1 MKDQKAQIEQLLK
14 DLRQR
19 ELTIQ
24 GKDEGIAQRNG
35 RIEELQ
41 DELERMRQAAANGD
55 LNSAELSRQLQET
68 QEQLRQALEKIAN
81 LEKTM
86 QENHSKYQGE
96 YSRLNTEIEHRPLFD
111 KTLSRRQA
119 LSWPHGIRFF
129 GQQTAVTR
137 PLLLS
142 PNKFFTVA
150 IQRPGV
156 IGCHPFSRNRRA
168 FCRSQSRFFWVSRLS

>member
-1 MKDQKAQIEQLLK
+1 MKDQKAQIEQLQK

-24 GKDEGIAQRNG
+24 GKDEDIAQRNG

-41 DELERMRQAAANGD
+41 DELQRMRQAAANGD
-55 LNSAELSRQLQET
+55 LNSAGLSRQLQET

-96 YSRLNTEIEHRPLFD
+96 
-111 KTLSRRQA
+111 
-119 LSWPHGIRFF
+119 F
-129 GQQTAVTR
+129 G
-137 PLLLS
+137 S
-142 PNKFFTVA
+142 PT
-150 IQRPGV
+150 
-156 IGCHPFSRNRRA
+156 
-168 FCRSQSRFFWVSRLS
+168 